1 MKYPYRMNMEQNGVV
16 WNVLVKSKTDLEYY
30 VRNDYKQVF
39 EHN

>member
-16 WNVLVKSKTDLEYY
+16 WNVLVKSKKDLEYY